1 MKTVHIFGGGT
12 VSPVRPH
19 LAISAPAY
27 GGTAKR
33 IKKIIKDNFPE
44 VAVKMHLTKMAGG
57 RSLETNQD
65 IEKALKKI
73 INNPEPCIVV
83 MSSALADFS
92 GQVMHDSGSGKDRL
106 DSSQAYI
113 LNLSPAEKLIQTI
126 RKERKDIFLVG
137 FKAVT
142 SNGLDSDKEIEDLM
156 FNKAIALVKRAS
168 CNLVLVNDLTT
179 GKSAIV
185 TPEESM
191 YGQGLSRDYVLLT
204 LVSMIEWRSGC
215 TFKRTQIVEV
225 PESRKLHWNHKS
237 IPDNFRKVIDHCIA
251 QGAYKPINGKTVGH
265 YAYKLG
271 PSSFASSIRKQDFNK
286 AHELG
291 FAHVVDDGA
300 GIMSDVLPSAGGQ
313 TQRMIFNLFPETDC
327 IVHFHCP
334 KREYS
339 IVPEV
344 SQWQNEC
351 GSVECATDTAGGMSK
366 FGNVYAV
373 YNIKHGPNIAFNSKT
388 DPQEVIDFIDANFDL
403 GAKTR

>member
-1 MKTVHIFGGGT
+1 MKTIHIFGGGT
-12 VSPVRPH
+12 VSHVRPH

-44 VAVKMHLTKMAGG
+44 TNIKMHLTKMAGG
-57 RSLETNQD
+57 KSLETNQD

-73 INNPEPCIVV
+73 IDNPEPCVVV

-92 GQVMHDSGSGKDRL
+92 GHIMHDLGSKGDRL
-106 DSSQAYI
+106 DSSQPYI

-142 SNGLDSDKEIEDLM
+142 SNGLESDKEVENLM
-156 FNKAIALVKRAS
+156 LNKAISLLKKAS

-191 YGQGLSRDYVLLT
+191 YGQDLSREYVLRA

-215 TFKRTQIVEV
+215 TFRRTQIVNI
-225 PESRKLHWNHKS
+225 PESRRLHWNHKS
-237 IPDNFRKVIDHCIA
+237 IPDNFRKVIDHCISK
-251 QGAYKPINGKTVGH
+251 GAYKPINGKTVGH
-265 YAYKLG
+265 YAYRLG
-271 PSSFASSIRKQDFNK
+271 PNSFASSIRKQDFNK

-300 GIMSDVLPSAGGQ
+300 GVMSDVLPSAGGQ

-334 KREYS
+334 KKENS
-339 IVPEV
+339 EVPEV

-351 GSVECATDTAGGMSK
+351 GSVECATDTAAGMHK
-366 FGNVYAV
+366 FGNLFAV
-373 YNIKHGPNIAFNSKT
+373 YNTKHGPNIAFSSKT
-388 DPQEVIDFIDANFDL
+388 DPQEVIDFIEDNFDL
-403 GAKTR
+403 EAKTR